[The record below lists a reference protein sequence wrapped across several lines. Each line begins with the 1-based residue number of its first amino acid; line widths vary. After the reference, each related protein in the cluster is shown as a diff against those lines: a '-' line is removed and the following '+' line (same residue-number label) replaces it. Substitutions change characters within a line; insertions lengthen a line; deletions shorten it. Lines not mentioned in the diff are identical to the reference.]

1 MVQKIL
7 YLGKTKYRNKIEKF
21 GIKSGDRRRHFYIVG
36 KSGMGK
42 TTFLESM
49 VIQDI
54 ENGEGLA
61 VIDPHGDF
69 AQNLLDFIPK
79 ERIDDVVYFNPADLE
94 YPFAFNIMEKI
105 SPEYRYLVASGV
117 VGAFKKIWAETWG
130 PRLEY
135 LLRNAILALLE
146 YPNSTLLSLMKLLV
160 DKEYRKEVVQY
171 IKDPVVKNFWQNEF
185 SKYPDR
191 FQAEAVAPIQN
202 KVGQYITS
210 PLIRNIIGQTHSSLN
225 FRKIMDGR
233 KILII
238 DLAKGKIG
246 EDNAALLGSMLITKL
261 QLAAM
266 SRVDLSE
273 EERKDFYL
281 YVDEFQ
287 NFATE
292 SFDNILSE
300 ARKYRLNLILAHQ
313 YISQMPDVVKNAVFG
328 NAGSFA
334 VFRVGAEDAEFLE
347 KEFLPEFNA
356 SDLCNLPRYHI
367 YAKLMIDGV
376 TQRPFLA
383 ETLPPYKKSEFT
395 YKDEIIKLSRK
406 KHASL
411 RKKVEERIAKNWINE
426 EKEVFKSRCWVC
438 GKEVEVPFK
447 PEEGRPVYCKEC
459 IKKVKSGEI
468 PEPRTPIYKTKNL
481 EDNGFVSLDE
491 LKSEPKK
498 KQKKEKDISLDIE
511 SLKDALRKSLEG
523 EENNEN

>member
-1 MVQKIL
+1 MKSKIL
-7 YLGKTKYRNKIEKF
+7 YLGKTKYRNKLQEF
-21 GIKSGDRRRHFYIVG
+21 GIKSEDRRRHFYIIG

-42 TTFLESM
+42 TTLLENM
-49 VIQDI
+49 TVQDI
-54 ENGEGLA
+54 VNGEGLA
-61 VIDPHGDF
+61 IIDPHGDF
-69 AQNLLDFIPK
+69 AQKLLDFIPK
-79 ERIDDVVYFNPADLE
+79 ERIDDVVYFNPSDLE
-94 YPFAFNIMEKI
+94 YPFAFNIMEKV

-146 YPNSTLLSLMKLLV
+146 YPGSTLLSLMRLLI

-171 IKDPVVKNFWQNEF
+171 IKDPVVKNFWQDEF
-185 SKYPDR
+185 PRYPDR

-210 PLIRNIIGQTHSSLN
+210 PLIRNIIGQEHSSLD
-225 FRKIMDGR
+225 FREIMDKG
-233 KILII
+233 KVLII

-246 EDNAALLGSMLITKL
+246 EDNAALLGAMLITKL

-266 SRVDLSE
+266 SRVDLPE
-273 EERKDFYL
+273 EKRRDFYL

-300 ARKYRLNLILAHQ
+300 ARKYHLNLILAHQ
-313 YISQMPDVVKNAVFG
+313 YISQMPDVVRDAVFG

-334 VFRVGAEDAEFLE
+334 AFRVGAEDAEFLE

-367 YAKLMIDGV
+367 YIKLMIDGV

-383 ETLPPYKKSEFT
+383 ETLPPYQKPATS
-395 YKDEIIKLSRK
+395 YKEEIIKTSRK
-406 KHASL
+406 KYASL
-411 RKKVEERIAKNWINE
+411 RKKVEEKIAKEWLSE
-426 EKEVFKSRCWVC
+426 EKKVFKARCWVC
-438 GKEVEVPFK
+438 GKEVEVPFE
-447 PEEGRPVYCKEC
+447 PEEGRPIYCKDC
-459 IKKVKSGEI
+459 MKKIKAKEI
-468 PEPRTPIYKTKNL
+468 PEPRAPMYETSNI
-481 EDNGFVSLDE
+481 EDKGFVSLDE
-491 LKSEPKK
+491 LKPQPKEEK
-498 KQKKEKDISLDIE
+498 PKKEKTAPDIE
-511 SLKDALRKSLEG
+511 SLKEALRKSLEG
-523 EENNEN
+523 NEDEK